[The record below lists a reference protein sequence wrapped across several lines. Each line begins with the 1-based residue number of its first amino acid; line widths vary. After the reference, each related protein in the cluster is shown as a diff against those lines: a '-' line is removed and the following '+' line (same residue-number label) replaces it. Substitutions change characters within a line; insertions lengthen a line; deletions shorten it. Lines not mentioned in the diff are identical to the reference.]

1 MVALERI
8 KVFSEKGFKI
18 NCFLKFN
25 SNLSTKNYI
34 LIELFLYFIYIR
46 RCNIHTP
53 PHSSSHKNVYREF
66 FITIHILI
74 LWGVL
79 DESPN
84 NFDFSYEFHIYEI
97 KPMIILCS
105 YYYIICVMAL

>member
-34 LIELFLYFIYIR
+34 LIELFLGFILYINKYTR
-46 RCNIHTP
+46 A
-53 PHSSSHKNVYREF
+53 HK
-66 FITIHILI
+66 
-74 LWGVL
+74 
-79 DESPN
+79 
-84 NFDFSYEFHIYEI
+84 
-97 KPMIILCS
+97 
-105 YYYIICVMAL
+105 YI